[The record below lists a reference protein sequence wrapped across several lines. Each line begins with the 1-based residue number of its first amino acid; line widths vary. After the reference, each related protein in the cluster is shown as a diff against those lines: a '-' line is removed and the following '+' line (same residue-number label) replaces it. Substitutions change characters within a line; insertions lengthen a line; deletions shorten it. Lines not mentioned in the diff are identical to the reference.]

1 MILETNISNS
11 QLREIIRLFET
22 VFFFKF
28 GMVIFLYETDKV
40 YSQKI
45 TQISNI
51 HNIQNGNFFN
61 RGKKSRSRT

>member
-1 MILETNISNS
+1 MILETNISDS
-11 QLREIIRLFET
+11 QLREIIRIFET
-22 VFFFKF
+22 VFFFNFEWSFFCMKQ
-28 GMVIFLYETDKV
+28 IKYIRK
-40 YSQKI
+40 KI